1 MRWLS
6 RVAAMLALAL
16 RQLVRSPRRTVL
28 TFTGLVIS
36 FFLYT
41 ALESVLYTLES
52 VVERT
57 ASQTAIFWHRWTLA
71 LTSASPSA
79 CCP

>member
-6 RVAAMLALAL
+6 RAMAMLALAL

-57 ASQTAIFWHRWTLA
+57 ASQTAIFFRT
-71 LTSASPSA
+71 
-79 CCP
+79 